1 MTDSTDDTPEETV
14 PVGPG
19 ARRTARELARMVDR
33 ATRDLPFGSE
43 PADYLVVR
51 DRLAEPGPDTDR

>member
-1 MTDSTDDTPEETV
+1 MRDSTDDSAKDAV
-14 PVGPG
+14 PIRPG

-33 ATRDLPFGSE
+33 VTRDLPFGSE

-51 DRLAEPGPDTDR
+51 DRLAERGPETGR